1 MSADTAS
8 SRRQAGRSV
17 RRTDFAEKVTGA
29 ARYCVDLALDGML
42 HAQVVRSDPAH
53 ARIIAVHAD
62 EARSAPGVAA
72 VVTSADLAGLF
83 PRFGHIIPD
92 HCILATGKVRYYGE
106 PVALV
111 VAETLFQAAEL
122 VTVDYEDLPAVMTA
136 QQALAPDAP
145 LVHEEPYTT
154 GDDSSFLKL
163 PAGGE
168 QADHSAGRSNIA
180 HHVTLE
186 WGDVDA
192 ALAASAVVVETR
204 AQFPMLYA
212 YAMEPYNAVASFRDG
227 SLVVHSSAQHPFMVR
242 DDLARI
248 FGLPLS
254 RVRVVVPYLGGGYG
268 SKSYTKVEPMAAVA
282 SWATGRPVKLVLN
295 VEESIYTTR
304 VDSAR
309 LRMRSG
315 FDSAGHLQARDCD
328 IELDSGAYADNSP
341 LVLDK
346 AVNRCF
352 GPYRIPDLRV
362 RGRSVYTNTSPA
374 SSYRGFGAPQGALAG
389 ETNLDQAAERLG
401 ISPAD
406 IRRRNLV
413 GPKEELLP
421 GKRPMDADLPA
432 DLELLTASLAEG
444 AQPQPGEL
452 YGFGFA
458 CTASD
463 AGAFPV
469 STATVRL
476 ATDGSVTVLTGSTE
490 MGQGSRTVLGQI
502 AADELSVD
510 LDAVQVVQSDTA
522 VTSYERTTGASRTT
536 TLTGLAVQR
545 ACADVRARLRDMAAE
560 SFGCEISDVQVDGG
574 RVRGPGDHDV
584 SLGAAVTAWFG
595 SNSGEVTGV
604 GIVRRSGE
612 TAMMPPFW
620 EIGMAGLALAID
632 PQTGRIRV
640 DQLVTV
646 GDVGFALNPRAVE
659 GQDLGAATQGIAMA
673 LFEELVYDGPQIVNP
688 NIVEYR
694 VPKTT
699 DLPRRIDTMLAQR
712 GDGIG
717 PYGAKGSGEGA
728 LNPIAAAAAG
738 TRLAAAQRRHD
749 GTGVMRCGPSQSP
762 STAKGAGSAPCGAA
776 RTASRPAGGCEP
788 SSRDRAG

>member
-1 MSADTAS
+1 MAETEPGP
-8 SRRQAGRSV
+8 RLAGHSV
-17 RRTDFAEKVTGA
+17 RRTDFAEKVTGTA
-29 ARYCVDLALDGML
+29 KYCVDLTAEGML
-42 HAQVVRSDPAH
+42 HARVVRSERPH
-53 ARIIAVHAD
+53 ARILAVHTEQA
-62 EARSAPGVAA
+62 AASPGVVA
-72 VVTSADLAGLF
+72 VLTSADLEGLF

-92 HCILATGKVRYYGE
+92 HCILAIGKVRYYGE

-111 VAETLFQAAEL
+111 VAETLFQAADAAEL
-122 VTVDYEDLPAVMTA
+122 VTVDYEDLPAVLTA
-136 QQALAPDAP
+136 EQALRAGAP
-145 LVHEEPYTT
+145 LVHERSYGSG
-154 GDDSSFLKL
+154 GDTSFLD
-163 PAGGE
+163 GE
-168 QADHSAGRSNIA
+168 ATGTGSRSNVA
-180 HHVTLE
+180 HEASVE

-192 ALAASAVVVETR
+192 ALADSALVVQTE
-204 AQFPMLYA
+204 ALFPMLYA
-212 YAMEPYNAVASFRDG
+212 YAMEPYNALASYRDG
-227 SLVVHSSAQHPFMVR
+227 SLLVHSTAQHPFMVR

-254 RVRVVVPYLGGGYG
+254 RIRVIAPYLGGGYG

-309 LRMRSG
+309 VRMRSG
-315 FDSAGHLQARDCD
+315 FDADGRLRARDCD
-328 IELDSGAYADNSP
+328 IEMDSGAYADNSP

-352 GPYRIPDLRV
+352 GPYRVPNLRI

-389 ETNLDQAAERLG
+389 ETNLDQAAGLLG

-432 DLELLTASLAEG
+432 DLDLLVASLQEG
-444 AQPQPGEL
+444 ARPRAGEL
-452 YGFGFA
+452 YGIGFA

-476 ATDGSVTVLTGSTE
+476 ATDGSVTVLSGSTE
-490 MGQGSRTVLGQI
+490 MGQGSKTVLGLI
-502 AADELSVD
+502 AAEELGVD
-510 LDAVQVVQSDTA
+510 LAVVQVFQSDTSA
-522 VTSYERTTGASRTT
+522 TSYERTTGASRTT

-545 ACADVRARLRDMAAE
+545 ACADVRAKLREMASE
-560 SFGCEISDVQVDGG
+560 TFGCEAAEVTVGEG
-574 RVRGPGDHDV
+574 RVRGPDGQVV
-584 SLGAAVTAWFG
+584 SLGTAVTSWFG
-595 SNSGEVTGV
+595 SKSGEVTGV
-604 GIVRRSGE
+604 GIVRKSGE
-612 TAMMPPFW
+612 TASMPPFW
-620 EIGMAGLALAID
+620 EIGMAGLALAVD
-632 PQTGRIRV
+632 PETGQVRV

-646 GDVGFALNPRAVE
+646 GDVGFALNPQAVE
-659 GQDLGAATQGIAMA
+659 GQDLGAATQGIGMA

-694 VPKTT
+694 VPKST
-699 DLPRRIDTMLAQR
+699 DLPRRIDTMIVQR
-712 GDGIG
+712 ADGVG

-728 LNPIAAAAAG
+728 LNPMSAAAATAIARATG
-738 TRLAAAQRRHD
+738 RWSLRLPLTPERVWRLIRESAAD
-749 GTGVMRCGPSQSP
+749 GTAAGVTDAEHTAAGP
-762 STAKGAGSAPCGAA
+762 GATDTERG
-776 RTASRPAGGCEP
+776 
-788 SSRDRAG
+788 

>member
-8 SRRQAGRSV
+8 NRRQAGRSV

-42 HAQVVRSDPAH
+42 HAQVVRSDRAH

-111 VAETLFQAAEL
+111 VAETLFQAADAAEL

-154 GDDSSFLKL
+154 GDDSSFLEL

-315 FDSAGHLQARDCD
+315 FDSAGQLLARDCD

-452 YGFGFA
+452 YGIGFA

-659 GQDLGAATQGIAMA
+659 GQDLGAATQGIGMA

-728 LNPIAAAAAG
+728 LNPIAAAAAAAVARATG
-738 TRLAAAQRRHD
+738 RWSLTLPLTPERVWRLLND
-749 GTGVMRCGPSQSP
+749 DT
-762 STAKGAGSAPCGAA
+762 T
-776 RTASRPAGGCEP
+776 E
-788 SSRDRAG
+788 RA